1 MRAHLLAACACQATA
16 LCTHRGDSALSGLA
30 GSWVLRR
37 QSLSDAVLSSLK
49 GAQACAGGA
58 ACSAQQRAPPL
69 TPRRAPPARRTGPK
83 IILTCTAVQHIVRK
97 ERAVGIIPG
106 APTIYE
112 VLEEMAITV
121 QQQLLDQK
129 LPFCAFNG

>member
-1 MRAHLLAACACQATA
+1 MLCRDPFRVHKLVLSLLK
-16 LCTHRGDSALSGLA
+16 A
-30 GSWVLRR
+30 GS
-37 QSLSDAVLSSLK
+37 
-49 GAQACAGGA
+49 A
-58 ACSAQQRAPPL
+58 AFIPL
-69 TPRRAPPARRTGPK
+69 TPHSPPLASRTGPK
-83 IILTCTAVQHIVRK
+83 FLMICTAVQHIVRK